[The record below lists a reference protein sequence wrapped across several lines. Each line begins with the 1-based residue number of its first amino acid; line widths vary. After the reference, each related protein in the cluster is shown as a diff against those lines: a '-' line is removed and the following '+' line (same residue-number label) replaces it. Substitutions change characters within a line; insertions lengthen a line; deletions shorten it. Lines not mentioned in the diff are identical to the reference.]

1 MAGQGGRTVARRE
14 PSIIS
19 YEFIRQLSKDIDK
32 FEVQSRILGKLH
44 ATQSIREIGRLHTYY
59 PGERSEYDYTKYALW
74 LYPNENW
81 PEPILYYTGF
91 GIDHESTV
99 IKGYTC
105 TVDPSARDVVRLV
118 RNCVLPPLLW
128 LPEHLRS
135 QAQHWDVFGIERI
148 SAIDNGMEL
157 VANSAAL
164 MFFML
169 GAILLRMPPRRGD
182 MKGTV
187 ERTQSSAEWQFIRP
201 LPGYVPK
208 EWLGSKKLGGFD
220 PRYKR
225 ARERAKAQANLTVA
239 DYEKKLLDGVLAYNH
254 AKHPRLRKPRID
266 VWRDGQELAPLVLPT
281 GDQQIRSIFALTYEV
296 TLTREG
302 VEVET
307 LKFNSHDLH
316 MAYRTYSGK
325 VHVKLNPD
333 DISRVLVF
341 LPRVDDPIEAFWTT
355 FDLRQPIT
363 LELLRTIL
371 ARLEA
376 LHGTDESW
384 KEDIGFAVLGE
395 LQRLQTG
402 PVTRTPGK
410 TARSDAQAATHAA
423 AAAPALPTP
432 EPPTEGLSLFELLR
446 GRKSDD
452 K

>member
-1 MAGQGGRTVARRE
+1 MAGRSGRAVARRE

-32 FEVQSRILGKLH
+32 FEVQSRMLGKLY
-44 ATQSIREIGRLHTYY
+44 ATQSIRKIGRLHTFY

-81 PEPILYYTGF
+81 SEPIIYYTGF

-118 RNCVLPPLLW
+118 RNCVQPAPLW
-128 LPEHLRS
+128 LSEPLRA

-187 ERTQSSAEWQFIRP
+187 ERTQSSAEWQFIRS

-220 PRYKR
+220 PRYRK
-225 ARERAKAQANLTVA
+225 ARERAKAKANLTVA
-239 DYEKKLLDGVLAYNH
+239 DYEKKLLDGVLTYNYE
-254 AKHPRLRKPRID
+254 KHPRLRKPRIG
-266 VWRDGQELAPLVLPT
+266 VWRDGQELAPLVLMT
-281 GDQQIRSIFALTYEV
+281 GDQQIRSIFALTYEK

-307 LKFNSHDLH
+307 LKFNSHELH

-333 DISRVLVF
+333 DISSVLVF
-341 LPRVDDPIEAFWTT
+341 VPQINDPIEAFLTT
-355 FDLRQPIT
+355 FDLREPMT
-363 LELLRTIL
+363 LELLRVLL
-371 ARLEA
+371 ARLE
-376 LHGTDESW
+376 GRYSNDEAW
-384 KEDIGFAVLGE
+384 KEDIGFAVLDE
-395 LQRLQTG
+395 LQRLQSG

-410 TARSDAQAATHAA
+410 TKRSDAQAATHAA

-432 EPPTEGLSLFELLR
+432 KPAAEGRSLSELLR
-446 GRKSDD
+446 GRKPDD